1 MTEALDRAF
10 LQARTFNAFQPR
22 EVSDA
27 LLHQLYDT
35 LKWGPTSMNS
45 QPGRFLF
52 LRSAEAKKR
61 LAPALSAGNLEK
73 TLHAPVT
80 VVVAQDSRFYDQL
93 PQQFPAVN
101 AKPMFENNAV
111 LAQATA
117 FRNSALQGGY
127 LIVAARLLGLDA
139 GPMSGFDATRVDA
152 EFFPDGRYRTNFLVN
167 LGFGD
172 PSGNHPRGPR
182 LGFDEVAQI
191 L

>member
-22 EVSDA
+22 EVSDEQ
-27 LLHQLYDT
+27 LRELYDT

-52 LRSAEAKKR
+52 LRSTEAKQR
-61 LAPALSAGNLEK
+61 LAPALSPGNLEK
-73 TLHAPVT
+73 TLAAPVT
-80 VVVAQDSRFYDQL
+80 VIVAQDSRFHENL

-101 AKPMFENNAV
+101 AKPMFENNAA

-139 GPMSGFDATRVDA
+139 GPMSGFDAAGVDA
-152 EFFPDGRYRTNFLVN
+152 EFFPDGRYKANFLVN

-172 PSGNHPRGPR
+172 PSRNHPRGPR
-182 LGFDEVAQI
+182 LGFDDVAQI

>member
-27 LLHQLYDT
+27 LLRQLYDT

-139 GPMSGFDATRVDA
+139 GPMSGFDAARVDA
-152 EFFPDGRYRTNFLVN
+152 EFFPDGRYKTNFLVN

-172 PSGNHPRGPR
+172 PAGNHPRGPR